1 MNIKRLGG
9 NPIITACVGNDGLG
23 KFLINHLKNNN
34 IDTKLINSVNHSTS
48 MVLVTKSK
56 ETPLP
61 IFYRSADYNLEYNSD
76 IDSTL
81 KNSKIV
87 HFSCWPISQSK
98 SRKMIERV
106 IEEARKIMFL

>member
-1 MNIKRLGG
+1 
-9 NPIITACVGNDGLG
+9 
-23 KFLINHLKNNN
+23 
-34 IDTKLINSVNHSTS
+34 

-61 IFYRSADYNLEYNSD
+61 IFYRSADYNLEFNPQIS
-76 IDSTL
+76 STL

-98 SRKMIERV
+98 SRKMIETV
-106 IEEARKIMFL
+106 IEEAKKMMLL